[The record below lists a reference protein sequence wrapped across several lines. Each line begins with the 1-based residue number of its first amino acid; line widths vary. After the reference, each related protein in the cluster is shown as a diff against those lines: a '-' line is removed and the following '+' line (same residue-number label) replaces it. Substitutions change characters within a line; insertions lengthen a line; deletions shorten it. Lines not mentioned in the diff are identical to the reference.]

1 VTSAVQTQRE
11 HQQALLSLKN
21 QLLCLWGG
29 PAGAAGWFIGF
40 FVIAGLFPPI
50 SPNMPV
56 DALKAY
62 YLKDANALFAGCCI
76 MMFTTPLF
84 ACMYAAISEQ
94 LKRIEGSG
102 AVLANAQMVL
112 GSLMVL
118 FFILPAFNLGIAAF
132 RPERSAE
139 AIQTLSDGAWLP
151 FVSAFQ
157 TTFWTWIVIGVAI
170 LRDKDQKVFPRWL
183 GHFNIW
189 VALSLILAGFTFF
202 TKTGPFAWDGAAALW
217 IVVVTFEAWFLV
229 MFWVVR
235 KNLREQM
242 RALGAG

>member
-1 VTSAVQTQRE
+1 MSTN
-11 HQQALLSLKN
+11 HQSMNSLKN
-21 QLLCLWGG
+21 QLLCIWGG
-29 PAGAAGWFIGF
+29 PAAAAGWFIGF

-56 DALKAY
+56 EELKAY
-62 YLKDANALFAGCCI
+62 YLKNPNALFTGCCI

-84 ACMYAAISEQ
+84 ALMYAAIAEQ
-94 LKRIEGSG
+94 IKRIEGPN
-102 AVLANAQMVL
+102 AVLANVQMVL

-139 AIQTLSDGAWLP
+139 EIQTLSDGAWLP

-170 LRDKDQKVFPRWL
+170 LRDKEQKVFPRWL

-189 VALSLILAGFTFF
+189 IALSLILAGFTFY

-229 MFWVVR
+229 MFHQTR
-235 KNLREQM
+235 KNILNQM
-242 RALGAG
+242 KSLPA